1 MDPTSTRGARG
12 ALLLGIDPG
21 FASLGWALVELQ
33 LEDDAPVQ
41 LVAVGVLRTKKSA
54 RKRGTLASD
63 DNLRRARELYAGLSA
78 LERVWRPAVV
88 CAESM
93 SFPRNAGAAAKMS
106 IAWGVLAALTEARG
120 LPLVQCSPQ
129 QLKRAVCESASAS
142 KLDVLGAL
150 THRYPALLLKLADT
164 PRSLWEHPVDA
175 LGAVHAA
182 LGSEV
187 VRTLRRSG
195 QPQEVA

>member
-1 MDPTSTRGARG
+1 MDPISTRGARG

-21 FASLGWALVELQ
+21 FAALGWTLVELQ
-33 LEDDAPVQ
+33 LDDEAPPL
-41 LVAVGVLRTKKSA
+41 LVAAGVLRTKKSA
-54 RKRGTLASD
+54 KKRGTLASD

-78 LERVWRPAVV
+78 LERTWRPAVV

-93 SFPRNAGAAAKMS
+93 SFPRNAGAAAKLS

-129 QLKRAVCESASAS
+129 QLKKAVSGRADAS
-142 KLDVLGAL
+142 KEDVLSAL
-150 THRYPALLLKLADT
+150 ARLYPTLLLKLADT

-175 LGAVHAA
+175 LGAVHTA
-182 LGSEV
+182 LNSEV
-187 VRTLRRSG
+187 VRTLRRMP
-195 QPQEVA
+195 QQQEVA